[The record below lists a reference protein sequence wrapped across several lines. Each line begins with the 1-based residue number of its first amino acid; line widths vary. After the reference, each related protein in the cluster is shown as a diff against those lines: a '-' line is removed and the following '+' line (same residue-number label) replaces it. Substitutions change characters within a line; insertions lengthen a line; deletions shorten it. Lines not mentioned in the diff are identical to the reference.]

1 MIKDFLDYLYY
12 TFEIF
17 SNHIPFFAK
26 IYIKFHNSSVKK
38 EIEMSNLSS
47 SDMILHIGCG
57 AIPYTSIVLSR
68 EINSKVVG
76 IDCNPHVVY
85 IANDY
90 LKRYNLSNMVKIETG
105 DGKTYDVSGFDS
117 IILSYGVDDQDL
129 VLKHVI
135 DSMKNGARLILRRS
149 TTERNSYIDS
159 IVKELSVCS
168 IRLLLTQ
175 ESVLIVKRHKIDTP

>member
-1 MIKDFLDYLYY
+1 MIKKFLDHLYY
-12 TFEIF
+12 TSEIF
-17 SNHIPFFAK
+17 SNYVPFFSK
-26 IYIKFHNSSVKK
+26 LYIKFHESSVKK

-47 SDMILHIGCG
+47 SDRILHIGCG
-57 AIPYTSIVLSR
+57 AIPYTSLVLSR
-68 EINSKVVG
+68 EINSKIVG
-76 IDCNPHVVY
+76 IDCNPHVVD

-90 LKRYNLSNMVKIETG
+90 LKRYNLSNMIKIEMG

-117 IILSYGVDDQDL
+117 IILSYGVDGQDL
-129 VLKHVI
+129 VLRHVI

-159 IVKELSVCS
+159 IVKEFSICS

-175 ESVLIVKRHKIDTP
+175 ESVLIVKRHKIDKP